1 MMSGESASAIAA
13 HHEAGHAIIAHMLG
27 CHVER
32 VSIGEGGGGATL
44 IRWGRGGHRNE
55 RQILS
60 NLAGPFTQRRFA
72 PHSRWR
78 SRNHA
83 GFAAAGRDFDN
94 VATLIYDLHGKGR
107 VAEKYRSYMEARAE
121 SMVDEHWLRIESVA
135 RALMERGS
143 ITGDIRTVFPSARA

>member
-1 MMSGESASAIAA
+1 MMLNGRKHAIAA
-13 HHEAGHAIIAHMLG
+13 HHEAGHAVVAHMLG
-27 CHVER
+27 CHVKR
-32 VSIGEGGGGATL
+32 VSIDEGGGGATL
-44 IRWGRGGHRNE
+44 IRWGRGGHRTE

-60 NLAGPFTQRRFA
+60 NLAGPFSQRRFA

-83 GFAAAGRDFDN
+83 GFAAAWRDFDN

-121 SMVDEHWLRIESVA
+121 SLVDEHWLRIESVA

-143 ITGDIRTVFPSARA
+143 INSDIRTVFSAARA